1 MNFADK
7 KNILIV
13 GGVAAVIVVV
23 LLVFVMKGK
32 KGSAGAGAGGGAA
45 TGARRARR
53 GAQTASAPAP
63 GQVGAGAGAPAAG
76 AAPTPGA
83 VTPGAAA
90 LAGEQVAAGANL
102 FGQVGKGTGQM
113 SALTRSDPLIN
124 LEPPPPVITP
134 EERTPLPPVITVA
147 GGLRPAGETTGIM
160 ETIANRRVAGVK
172 FNGGAWAILV
182 RENESFVVKPGDVIE
197 GTRITAISRDSVY
210 VTDPDDQ
217 QWQVPLR
224 GSGPG
229 GGATPVTTRRISGL
243 PGEPAEGF

>member
-13 GGVAAVIVVV
+13 GGVAVVIVVL

-32 KGSAGAGAGGGAA
+32 KGSGGAGAGGAA
-45 TGARRARR
+45 TGRRGAGR

-63 GQVGAGAGAPAAG
+63 GQVGAGAGVSAAG
-76 AAPTPGA
+76 AAPAPGA
-83 VTPGAAA
+83 VTPSSATP
-90 LAGEQVAAGANL
+90 AGEQVVAGANL
-102 FGQVGKGTGQM
+102 FGQVGKGTGQV

-134 EERTPLPPVITVA
+134 EERTPLPPVVTVA

-182 RENESFVVKPGDVIE
+182 RENESFVVKPGDIIE